1 MTQIVKPISS
11 ELIVERIQA
20 AHSSVALY
28 AAGVS
33 EDIAAALCQAAER
46 LCGYVKVAL
55 DVSRKSI
62 EMGFLDKKALSS
74 LWKCKCEEPTGRFG
88 FYSVAGIRLCSLF
101 IDDGPVLV
109 YPALSPNFE
118 EGHLGECLA
127 CPNSFMLDAED
138 VHLNDLGRDI
148 AQEPVTVEMVMSLC
162 DGMGDAESKTLAE
175 IRQEQK
181 DAGRAEG
188 LRESAEKV
196 EAAERRIDEA
206 EKQKE
211 EAVEQAEEARK
222 ECGRLKEELAKKREE
237 IIADY
242 EKNAKIRRVE
252 FSVTECL
259 MSGCNLAL
267 PAEYLSKR
275 DAVRSRLKAR
285 YQLFDKDE
293 KIDATADYES
303 NGQKKKCTL
312 GYFAMRVK
320 EIRQN
325 LVFSAGPTFG
335 NFVFGDD
342 IKALEEA
349 VAELKVMAE
358 ALKKKLPEAIREKAD
373 KKIDDLFK
381 DVYPIMKAKPSD
393 DLREKINCEWADL
406 SGKKLMERMKEY
418 FILEMQDEIN
428 KATGFFAPEIVFGET
443 IYPLSTL
450 RDSKFRDS
458 VKRGLKRSKK
468 GLEQKIDEI
477 FDSILAQTSVEK
489 TGERL
494 AE

>member
-1 MTQIVKPISS
+1 MTLLVKPIS
-11 ELIVERIQA
+11 EEFIIERIQA
-20 AHSSVALY
+20 AQSSVALY

-33 EDIAAALCQAAER
+33 ENIAAALCQAAEQ
-46 LCGYVKVAL
+46 LCGNVKVAL

-62 EMGFLDKKALSS
+62 EMGFLDKRALSC
-74 LWKCKCEEPTGRFG
+74 LWKCKCEETSGRFG
-88 FYSVAGIRLCSLF
+88 FYFVAGIRLCSLF
-101 IDDGPVLV
+101 VDDGPVLV

-118 EGHLGECLA
+118 EGNMGECLA
-127 CPNSFMLDAED
+127 CPNSFLLDAEEID
-138 VHLNDLGRDI
+138 VNDLGRDI
-148 AQEPVTVEMVMSLC
+148 AQEPVTVEMVKSLC
-162 DGMGDAESKTLAE
+162 DDMNDVESKTLAE

-181 DAGRAEG
+181 DAGREEG

-196 EAAERRIDEA
+196 DAAERRAEEA
-206 EKQKE
+206 VAQKE
-211 EAVEQAEEARK
+211 EAVAQAEEARK
-222 ECGRLKEELAKKREE
+222 ESDKLREELAKKKEE

-293 KIDATADYES
+293 KVDATVDYEF
-303 NGQKKKCTL
+303 NGKQRKCTL

-393 DLREKINCEWADL
+393 ELREMINCVWAGL
-406 SGKKLMERMKEY
+406 SGKELMQRMKEY
-418 FILEMQDEIN
+418 FIVEMQGEID

-450 RDSKFRDS
+450 RDSKFREA
-458 VKRGLKRSKK
+458 VKKGLKRSKK
-468 GLEQKIDEI
+468 HCDLKIDEI
-477 FDSILAQTSVEK
+477 FDSIPAQPTAEK
-489 TGERL
+489 AGERM
-494 AE
+494 AQ